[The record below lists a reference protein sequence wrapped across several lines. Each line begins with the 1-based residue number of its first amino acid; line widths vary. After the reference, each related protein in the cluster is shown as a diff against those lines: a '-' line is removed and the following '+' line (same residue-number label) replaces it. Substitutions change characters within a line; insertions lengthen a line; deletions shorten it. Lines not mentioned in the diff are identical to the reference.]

1 MYTETTN
8 QGLGTIFLKKEFYEN
23 LNSPLKVRHFL
34 SPSPLWEATQ
44 LMERLD
50 NLYPREALDYGE
62 RQVSIHTGEGFLMWH
77 FTQAPYFY
85 TQFFHRYFPM
95 KQGVLFEMGLIPRL
109 WLESYDNSS
118 PFVFKIVR
126 LFLAQPCMSKFH
138 FNQLYLEKRNQD
150 HFIFSSRGVL
160 FISPM
165 GLGESRRVN
174 SDI

>member
-1 MYTETTN
+1 
-8 QGLGTIFLKKEFYEN
+8 
-23 LNSPLKVRHFL
+23 
-34 SPSPLWEATQ
+34 
-44 LMERLD
+44 MERLD
-50 NLYPREALDYGE
+50 NLYPREAMDYGE

-85 TQFFHRYFPM
+85 TQFFYRYFPM

-160 FISPM
+160 LSAQWD
-165 GLGESRRVN
+165 LGRAGGWIVTFKPN
-174 SDI
+174 SLMPFLKGSQTFFFVFFCTLRSIFSSY